1 MFLLRNT
8 VLISLLKN
16 SAYFMTVNLRTGL
29 PWWHSLYLSA
39 NEREARYA
47 GLIPGSGR
55 SPGGRHGN
63 PLQYSCLENLMGRGA
78 WRVTFQL
85 TTRKVKCLH
94 PKVKGNNEEKQRE
107 SAQIK
112 GYLEPVRLALTFKGG
127 CWWGSG
133 KRIHLPMQETQVRP
147 LGQLDHLEN

>member
-1 MFLLRNT
+1 MIANFLMFLLRNT

-78 WRVTFQL
+78 WRAVNTVL
-85 TTRKVKCLH
+85 GGHKV
-94 PKVKGNNEEKQRE
+94 
-107 SAQIK
+107 
-112 GYLEPVRLALTFKGG
+112 
-127 CWWGSG
+127 
-133 KRIHLPMQETQVRP
+133 
-147 LGQLDHLEN
+147 GQD